1 MSLTAS
7 GGTPTAVAPSSTG
20 LDLRADRVALV
31 VPRDPAGV
39 VRDPVVYNSTLGFR
53 TTTSAWGHETET
65 FVIAEA
71 MDAREAVA
79 RARDVV
85 EGGFDLVVVAGDGPG
100 ARAIAPL
107 VRNSTR
113 TRFAF
118 VGARLADLGIPKAPN
133 AVGYPFA
140 DQESA
145 ELAGFLSTLV
155 PPRRSPTGGVRV
167 DMVSVVAAPRTPST
181 ERVVAGFVRGVKR
194 ASRKVRVRVD
204 YVRDPSDRTACEAV
218 ANRQIAA
225 GSDVVFAL
233 GSPCTRSALAV
244 VRVHGVWAIEVE
256 SERAQSGDHVL
267 ATLTRWWEDA
277 VQRPINEL
285 EMDTFTAGRDI
296 ELGLADDYAVMV
308 EAENPFVSEAIWS
321 KVVRLCSSIRS
332 HTVDDT

>member
-1 MSLTAS
+1 
-7 GGTPTAVAPSSTG
+7 

-39 VRDPVVYNSTLGFR
+39 VRDPLVYNSTLGFR
-53 TTTSAWGHETET
+53 ATTSAWGQETET
-65 FVIAEA
+65 VVIAES
-71 MDAREAVA
+71 MDARTAVA

-107 VRNSTR
+107 VRDSTQ

-118 VGARLADLGIPKAPN
+118 VGARLADLGIAKAPN

-140 DQESA
+140 DEESA

-155 PPRRSPTGGVRV
+155 PPRRNPTRGAHT
-167 DMVSVVAAPRTPST
+167 DMVSVVAAPRTPTT

-194 ASRKVRVRVD
+194 GSRSVRVQVD
-204 YVRDPSDRTACEAV
+204 YVRDPSDRSSCEAV

-233 GSPCTRSALAV
+233 GSPCTSSALAV
-244 VRVHGVWAIEVE
+244 VRVHGVWAIEVD
-256 SERAQSGDHVL
+256 SERAQTGEHVL
-267 ATLTRWWEDA
+267 ARLTRWWEAA

-285 EMDTFTAGRDI
+285 EMDTFPAGQDI
-296 ELGLADDYAVMV
+296 ELGLADDYSVMA

-332 HTVDDT
+332 RTVNDT